1 KIDKLNLRRRTDGT
15 EFLFFNVILGD
26 VYDAELILV
35 GYDFEENRWI
45 TNNEKKLIAAFA
57 LIPGSANVAKKIGG
71 EVIERIAKKGVA
83 EEIIEEVSKETME
96 EMIEE
101 TSEEVVEKVVK
112 ESTNQLV
119 KDGKDVFKKFD
130 VSNAYV
136 KPKHLSTTGGNG
148 AKFLGDSKEGA
159 EGILREAMK
168 KGDIVDVLDNGL
180 TRQGNQS
187 YEIIINAGETIGTKG
202 ETLIKM
208 VLSDDGGML
217 SAYPIK

>member
-96 EMIEE
+96 EIIEE

-112 ESTNQLV
+112 E
-119 KDGKDVFKKFD
+119 
-130 VSNAYV
+130 
-136 KPKHLSTTGGNG
+136 TTGNLVEVTAGKNFKDHFIRHKGLLQEITGKKYSKYKTHGQEFLDDIGKIINDGTVKFEGMGTIKKGFPADRIYRGNG
-148 AKFLGDSKEGA
+148 
-159 EGILREAMK
+159 
-168 KGDIVDVLDNGL
+168 V
-180 TRQGNQS
+180 
-187 YEIIINAGETIGTKG
+187 
-202 ETLIKM
+202 TLILKESGELRTILKSGEGMDLGIKM
-208 VLSDDGGML
+208 
-217 SAYPIK
+217 IK